1 MKSDK
6 TLILGSSG
14 FLGGYFRTEFGES
27 AVSHTSKN
35 DLATRAGARLLVA
48 SLETREDV
56 KRLLSKTE
64 FSKVIESLGKP
75 DKVLDITERQK
86 DSGFK
91 MYLWNATPRIVC
103 VFYKNKLISKL

>member
-1 MKSDK
+1 MKSGK

-35 DLATRAGARLLVA
+35 ELEAKSGARLLVA

-64 FSKVIESLGKP
+64 FSRIINCVALSNIDDCERDPQKANWLNAELP
-75 DKVLDITERQK
+75 KVLAEECKSVGSQLVHI
-86 DSGFK
+86 
-91 MYLWNATPRIVC
+91 
-103 VFYKNKLISKL
+103 